1 MNDKTKNTNM
11 ICPKCGVHLEVK
23 EYNYDS
29 IECPYCDYK
38 RIEPKRKSV
47 AEQMDHVE
55 KVTYASEEGRL
66 KAAEESDE
74 RRTKRKIKRIVIGVS
89 IAIVV
94 VLASVGIRRISLP
107 KVDPFTS
114 IDVECS
120 GFDGKGK
127 CQITMLNDSE
137 EGKDV
142 NVNKINYT
150 LSSDEDLSSGQT
162 VTVRTSSDDY
172 RLSETKKVY
181 TVSGLEEYLVSV
193 DQLSEDN
200 I

>member
-1 MNDKTKNTNM
+1 M

-66 KAAEESDE
+66 KAAEESDV
-74 RRTKRKIKRIVIGVS
+74 RRTKRKINRIVIGVS

-107 KVDPFTS
+107 KVDPFAS

-150 LSSDEDLSSGQT
+150 LSSDEDLSNGQT

-172 RLSETKKVY
+172 RLSETKKVIQ
-181 TVSGLEEYLVSV
+181 SV
-193 DQLSEDN
+193 D
-200 I
+200 